1 LEGEKREDCERK
13 KSLKM
18 MMSSLLNGSKQSEQK
33 FSIANLLG
41 KKIEAKEETKEENV
55 TTAHGKN

>member
-1 LEGEKREDCERK
+1 
-13 KSLKM
+13 
-18 MMSSLLNGSKQSEQK
+18 MSSLLNGSKKQSEQK

-55 TTAHGKN
+55 TIAHGKN